1 MFKKESRIALTLAL
15 TTCFYTLPARAALM
29 NFTGTFAVQ
38 IETAIL
44 ATPFRGTADVDTATG
59 AFTFVDASDAR
70 VAGWEALSFHPG
82 FDLLAAGM
90 TFQPGLAAFG
100 PGEGLSGGFG
110 GAGPIAVEILGATNG
125 AGNYIVN
132 TGGTLGMPWTVG
144 GKMAVSHYVDG
155 DLALTTQVAFLGLP
169 WTAEDFHFTINGRD
183 YYLFGS
189 DERTENQGGMLT
201 LVTPI
206 YLGTLAGGRTDSG
219 LGGMGF
225 LQLEFDGGLSSPSAS
240 FAPVPEPGTALL
252 LGAGV
257 LGLAIAGRRRRTA

>member
-1 MFKKESRIALTLAL
+1 MFKKEIRIALTLAL
-15 TTCFYTLPARAALM
+15 VICLHTLPARAALM

-44 ATPFRGTADVDTATG
+44 STPFSGTADVDTATG

-70 VAGWEALSFHPG
+70 VAGWEALSFHSG

-90 TFQPGLAAFG
+90 TFQPGRAAFA

-110 GAGPIAVEILGATNG
+110 GVGPIAVELLGATNG
-125 AGNYIVN
+125 AGDYIVN
-132 TGGTLGMPWTVG
+132 TGGTLGIPWTEG

-155 DLALTTQVAFLGLP
+155 DSALTTQVAFLGLP

-183 YYLFGS
+183 YYIYGQ
-189 DERTENQGGMLT
+189 DERTENQGGLLT

-206 YLGTLAGGRTDSG
+206 YLGTLGGGRADSG

-225 LQLEFDGGLSSPSAS
+225 LQLEFDAGLSMPSAS
-240 FAPVPEPGTALL
+240 FAAVPEPGTALL

-257 LGLAIAGRRRRTA
+257 LGLTVAGRRRRTV